1 MFVSQQNRIAVLN
14 RLAELLE
21 QQANTIL
28 AANQIDLDQA
38 QDLDDTLLDRLKLD
52 SNKITDIISSLQTL
66 VKNEMQ
72 EGQVLYEF
80 THDNGLKVTNTLV
93 PFGRIL
99 IIYESRPDVTIE
111 AAASAFFSGNTIWL
125 KGGKE
130 ARLTNLALMNCW
142 KVVLQEFAISP
153 DFVAYLDLS
162 RSKMQQFLAEN
173 KQQIDLIIPRGGK
186 KLIDQLKQTTEIP
199 LLISGRGN
207 NFLYVHSDAD
217 LNMAEALILDGKS
230 RLSVCNA
237 IDKVL
242 INKNV
247 PTLDKWLNKLIKL
260 LQEHEIQCYNW
271 NLGFIDTEFE
281 VHDASQDMWEEEFLS
296 AKIMFATVSDIPEA
310 SALIN
315 NYSGKHSA
323 VIVSASDQA
332 AAHFLQLVDTASVL
346 HNASSRFTDGGQFG
360 LGAEIAISTQKSHA
374 RGPIG
379 PNHLLTNKWFTKG
392 NGQIRGKKA

>member
-1 MFVSQQNRIAVLN
+1 MFVNQQNRIAVLI
-14 RLAELLE
+14 RLAELI
-21 QQANTIL
+21 QQQSESIL
-28 AANQIDLDQA
+28 SANQSDLDQA
-38 QDLDDTLLDRLKLD
+38 QSLDDTLLDRLKLD
-52 SNKITDIISSLQTL
+52 SNKIDAITSSLLTL
-66 VKNEMQ
+66 AKGKMQ

-80 THDNGLKVTNTLV
+80 THENGLKISNKLV

-142 KVVLQEFAISP
+142 KLVLQEYAISP

-162 RSKMQQFLAEN
+162 RSEMQHFLVEN
-173 KQQIDLIIPRGGK
+173 KQEIDLIIPRGGK
-186 KLIDQLKQTTEIP
+186 KLIDQIKELTDIP

-217 LNMAEALILDGKS
+217 LNMAESLILDGKS

-242 INKNV
+242 INKNI
-247 PTLDKWLNKLIKL
+247 PAIDKWLGKLIRQ
-260 LQEHEIQCYNW
+260 LQQRKIECYNW
-271 NLGFIDTEFE
+271 NLGFIDSALE
-281 VHDASQDMWEEEFLS
+281 VQDANQNMWEEEFLS
-296 AKIMFATVSDIPEA
+296 AKIMLAMVNDISEA
-310 SALIN
+310 SSLIN
-315 NYSGKHSA
+315 KYSGKHSA
-323 VIVSASDQA
+323 VIVSNSDQA
-332 AAHFLQLVDTASVL
+332 ASHFLQLVDVASVL

-392 NGQIRGKKA
+392 NGQIRSKEA